1 MDLNVSVYNTSNYPV
16 KDLLLTALGITID
29 CNGTTVTNVN
39 TNTFTVSADD
49 TIVLTVSKSG
59 FKTFTNSFIAY
70 EGLPEINIDL
80 YLEPVV
86 VSSSDPSYIRVYPDF
101 TILPIPGTYN
111 FSIIDLTSNTSYFKY
126 YLDKVVYSEVRNF
139 IVNLSCLGDH
149 EIIQR
154 CYTQNTTIA
163 ENPLWW
169 DALVWYNSTDDEY
182 TEFSLYET
190 GVEIN
195 PINLN
200 EYNILTLFPIEYKP
214 SNTLNSVITND
225 GCSSDDCD
233 CIPQGATVT
242 VTPDVIINDNS
253 SVFDTPC
260 TTSTLT
266 YNLYNYDEELVD
278 TLSYVITNAD
288 PIDNSTLTFDFT
300 LEEIGDYTLEVLLTN
315 CYATC
320 EINQVYHICNFIKI
334 TETSCHLYTIYNCS
348 DLETSNV
355 LVTIRD
361 LDDNILEGYDDV
373 SLTNGSNITLTTP
386 SDGVYIV
393 MIKDADNNEV
403 IEQFV
408 LIDICDLI
416 NCLQTKIQ
424 ELLCSCDCNQN
435 TVDCTDYCKKRYDLN
450 AIEALA
456 FSLFNKI
463 NKEYRLNSIYTTFD
477 TSTLAEL
484 ATMKNYID
492 AINSYCGCTG
502 NSTGTGTTLFTTSSN
517 SNCGCS

>member
-1 MDLNVSVYNTSNYPV
+1 MDLIVSVYNTSNYPV
-16 KDLLLTALGITID
+16 KDLLLTASGITID
-29 CNGTTVTNVN
+29 CNGSVQTNVN
-39 TNTFTVSADD
+39 TYTFSVASDISVTV
-49 TIVLTVSKSG
+49 TISKTG
-59 FKTFTNSFIAY
+59 FKTFTNTFTTY
-70 EGLPEINIDL
+70 EGLPEIDIKVF
-80 YLEPVV
+80 LEPEVLD
-86 VSSSDPSYIRVYPDF
+86 SNNANYLRVYPNF
-101 TILPIPGTYN
+101 VTIPIPGSYN
-111 FSIIDLTSNTSYFKY
+111 FLVLDLTSNTSSFRY
-126 YLDKVVYSEVRNF
+126 YLDKEVYSEVRNF
-139 IVNLSCLGDH
+139 VVNLSCLGSH
-149 EIIQR
+149 EIIQD
-154 CYTQNTTIA
+154 CYTN
-163 ENPLWW
+163 NPTVALYPIWW
-169 DALVWYNSTDDEY
+169 EALVWYNITDDELTDY
-182 TEFSLYET
+182 SIYET
-190 GVEIN
+190 GVQIN

-200 EYNILTLFPIEYKP
+200 EYDIISLIPIEYKP
-214 SNTLNSVITND
+214 SNTISSVVTND

-242 VTPDVIINDNS
+242 VTPNVIINDNA

-260 TTSTLT
+260 TTSTLV
-266 YNLYNYDEELVD
+266 YNLYNYDGNLVD
-278 TLSYVITNAD
+278 TLTHTITNAD

-300 LEEIGDYTLEVLLTN
+300 LEEIGDYTLQVLLTN
-315 CYATC
+315 CYTTC

-334 TETSCHLYTIYNCS
+334 TETSCHIYTIYNCS
-348 DLETSNV
+348 DLESSNV
-355 LVTIRD
+355 LVTVRD
-361 LDDNILEGYDDV
+361 LDDNILEGYNDV

-393 MIKDADNNEV
+393 MIKDADDETV

-408 LIDICDLI
+408 IIDICDLV

-424 ELLCSCDCNQN
+424 ELLCGCDCKQN

-463 NKEYRLNSIYTTFD
+463 NKEYRLNSIYTTFN

-484 ATMKNYID
+484 TTMKNYID

-502 NSTGTGTTLFTTSSN
+502 NSTGTGTTIFGNSSN